1 MKKLYFYSL
10 TFFFL
15 SSCNSIIKT
24 VYDDTSARYNA
35 YFLANEE
42 IESIESDYKNNINKS
57 YDSLINLTYKIDTN
71 SISGI
76 KDRTEGSIKKLSILI
91 QRQST
96 SKYVYPSY
104 ALIGK
109 SRLLNLDIKESITT
123 LKYVNSKSNNKEANT
138 MALVYLLRAY
148 TENKDYK
155 SAIEVD
161 KFLRD
166 QEMDEAIKIEYY
178 KNSYHLYKILE
189 EEDRLLIILKELDK
203 LNLKKELANKVY
215 FAIGQIYYSRNNL
228 TLSKEYFKKC
238 LKNNP
243 NINMGFFAKIF
254 IAKTN
259 DISNE
264 SQTLKEF
271 QKLLRDKKNIEYID
285 RIYFELAKYYLK
297 NKRYDD
303 AIENFITAISE
314 NSNDKEILFNS
325 YLEIAKIFYEEK
337 NDYEKSQKYYD
348 SAITYINRENKF
360 YEPIKERSEV
370 LNNLVKN
377 LNVILKNDSLIELT
391 KLSEEDLNKLI
402 NEKINEE
409 SKKSKK
415 QNRSISQG
423 SFSSQE
429 PSVIKINSADGS
441 WYFDNPM
448 LISSGI
454 AEFQRIW
461 GKRDLVDNWRL
472 ISKMSFDSEIDDIDI
487 NEIETQ
493 VGNEEK
499 LKDDFNSIDE
509 MKLSLPFEDEDKNV
523 LLKEIEEAYYAIGK
537 IYIQKLNEI
546 KKGVEIYNNFLELFN
561 TSNYLPEIYY
571 QLYLIEEDNE
581 KYKERILTDYPDTE
595 YYKLIINPNYKI
607 DEFQE
612 LNFLKKKYNELYKNL
627 IEGNNQIVISMVDSL
642 KNFYDEN
649 PFFENLSLLKIIGLG
664 NKSGNFSLQFE
675 LKKFLKKA
683 SNESSISYA
692 STLLKSAEEVH
703 ERFIYSGLPKFENNN
718 DNRYYYFIKTNNNK
732 DKISLVLNEL
742 IKKAN
747 ISVDIYSFNLNNENH
762 FDILTYE
769 SLEILKK
776 LEKDFNIILNEEEL
790 NGNTN
795 FVVGE
800 KNMNLIF
807 KSKNYTEFSKFYK

>member
-1 MKKLYFYSL
+1 MKKLYFYLL

-42 IESIESDYKNNINKS
+42 IKSIESDYKNNINKS

-76 KDRTEGSIKKLSILI
+76 KDRTENSIKKLSILI

-109 SRLLNLDIKESITT
+109 SRLLNLDLKESITT
-123 LKYVNSKSNNKEANT
+123 LKYVNSKSNNKEANS

-148 TENKDYK
+148 TEKKDYK

-161 KFLRD
+161 KFLSN

-178 KNSYHLYKILE
+178 KNSFHLSKILE
-189 EEDRLLIILKELDK
+189 DEDRLLIILKELEK

-259 DISNE
+259 DISYE

-297 NKRYDD
+297 NNRYDN

-314 NSNDKEILFNS
+314 NKKDKEILFNS

-348 SAITYINRENKF
+348 SAITYINRENKL
-360 YEPIKERSEV
+360 YETIKERSEV
-370 LNNLVKN
+370 LNKLVKN

-391 KLSEEDLNKLI
+391 KLSEGDLDKLI
-402 NEKINEE
+402 NEKIEE
-409 SKKSKK
+409 ENKKSKK
-415 QNRSISQG
+415 QNRSINQG
-423 SFSSQE
+423 SFISEE

-472 ISKMSFDSEIDDIDI
+472 ISKAQFSITEDVQINKEKEIGEETSQISESDY
-487 NEIETQ
+487 
-493 VGNEEK
+493 EE
-499 LKDDFNSIDE
+499 FYN
-509 MKLSLPFEDEDKNV
+509 SLPFE
-523 LLKEIEEAYYAIGK
+523 EEEKKILNLETENSMAEVGR
-537 IYIQKLNEI
+537 IYIQNLDEKE
-546 KKGVEIYNNFLELFN
+546 KGISVYENFITRFPNSEKI
-561 TSNYLPEIYY
+561 PDIYY
-571 QLYLIEEDNE
+571 QLFLISDKRNL
-581 KYKERILTDYPDTE
+581 YKNKILNDFSNSIFA
-595 YYKLIINPNYKI
+595 KLIKNPNYEI
-607 DEFQE
+607 EEFQE
-612 LNFLKKKYNELYKNL
+612 YNYLLDTYRRLYHSL
-627 IEGNNQIVISMVDSL
+627 SQDQNNIVIEKVDSL
-642 KNFYDEN
+642 SYYYSKND
-649 PFFENLSLLKIIGLG
+649 FFQNIILLKSIAIG
-664 NKSGNFSLQFE
+664 KKEGNFSLQYE
-675 LKKFLKKA
+675 LKYFL
-683 SNESSISYA
+683 SNATDKSAIKYA
-692 STLLKSAEEVH
+692 NDLLKSAERVH
-703 ERFIYSGLPKFENNN
+703 KEYVFSGLPKF
-718 DNRYYYFIKTNNNK
+718 KKNK
-732 DKISLVLNEL
+732 DRRLFFVIVKDEKFSSSYIDNLDQVLLEINEEYYRD
-742 IKKAN
+742 N
-747 ISVDIYSFNLNNENH
+747 FY
-762 FDILTYE
+762 LTDE
-769 SLEILKK
+769 ISLEIILFNDASDV
-776 LEKDFNIILNEEEL
+776 EKVYRKFNEL
-790 NGNTN
+790 NIKEDIKVNAN

-800 KNMNLIF
+800 KNINLIF
-807 KSKNYTEFSKFYK
+807 RSKNYKEFEKFI

>member
-1 MKKLYFYSL
+1 MKKLYFYLL

-24 VYDDTSARYNA
+24 VYNDTSARYNA

-42 IESIESDYKNNINKS
+42 IKSIESDYKNNINKS

-76 KDRTEGSIKKLSILI
+76 KDRTESSIKKLSILI

-109 SRLLNLDIKESITT
+109 SRLLNLDLKESITT
-123 LKYVNSKSNNKEANT
+123 LKYVNSKSNNKEANS

-148 TENKDYK
+148 TEKKDYK

-161 KFLRD
+161 KFLSN

-178 KNSYHLYKILE
+178 KNSYHLSKILE
-189 EEDRLLIILKELDK
+189 DEERLLIILKELEK

-259 DISNE
+259 DISYE

-297 NKRYDD
+297 NNRYDN

-314 NSNDKEILFNS
+314 NNDDKEILFNS

-348 SAITYINRENKF
+348 SAITYINRENKL
-360 YEPIKERSEV
+360 YETIKERSEV

-391 KLSEEDLNKLI
+391 NLSEGDLDKLI
-402 NEKINEE
+402 NEKIKEE
-409 SKKSKK
+409 NKKSKK
-415 QNRSISQG
+415 QNRSINQG
-423 SFSSQE
+423 SFSSEE

-448 LISSGI
+448 LISTGI
-454 AEFQRIW
+454 TEFQRIW
-461 GKRDLVDNWRL
+461 GKRNLVDNWRL
-472 ISKMSFDSEIDDIDI
+472 ISKAQSSIKENIQINKEKEIGEETSQTSESDY
-487 NEIETQ
+487 
-493 VGNEEK
+493 EE
-499 LKDDFNSIDE
+499 FYN
-509 MKLSLPFEDEDKNV
+509 SLPFE
-523 LLKEIEEAYYAIGK
+523 EEEKKTLNFETENSMAEVGR
-537 IYIQKLNEI
+537 IYIQNLDEKE
-546 KKGVEIYNNFLELFN
+546 KGISVYENFITRFPSSEKI
-561 TSNYLPEIYY
+561 PDIYY
-571 QLYLIEEDNE
+571 QLFLISDKRNL
-581 KYKERILTDYPDTE
+581 YKNKILNDFSNSIFA
-595 YYKLIINPNYKI
+595 KLIKNPNYEI
-607 DEFQE
+607 EEFQE
-612 LNFLKKKYNELYKNL
+612 YNYLLDTYRRLYHSLSQNQ
-627 IEGNNQIVISMVDSL
+627 NNIVIEKVDSL
-642 KNFYDEN
+642 SYYYSKND
-649 PFFENLSLLKIIGLG
+649 FFQNIILLKSIAIG
-664 NKSGNFSLQFE
+664 KKEGNFSLQYE
-675 LKKFLKKA
+675 LKYFL
-683 SNESSISYA
+683 SNATDKSAIKYA
-692 STLLKSAEEVH
+692 NDLLKSAERVH
-703 ERFIYSGLPKFENNN
+703 KEYVFSGLPKF
-718 DNRYYYFIKTNNNK
+718 KKNK
-732 DKISLVLNEL
+732 DKRLFFMIVKDEEFSSSYIDNLDLVLLEINEEYYRD
-742 IKKAN
+742 N
-747 ISVDIYSFNLNNENH
+747 FY
-762 FDILTYE
+762 LTDE
-769 SLEILKK
+769 TSLEIILYNDASDV
-776 LEKDFNIILNEEEL
+776 EKVYRKFNEL
-790 NGNTN
+790 N
-795 FVVGE
+795 
-800 KNMNLIF
+800 I
-807 KSKNYTEFSKFYK
+807 TEDIKVNAILL

>member
-1 MKKLYFYSL
+1 MKKLYFYLL

-24 VYDDTSARYNA
+24 VYNDTSARYNA

-42 IESIESDYKNNINKS
+42 IKSIESDYKNNINKS

-76 KDRTEGSIKKLSILI
+76 KDRTESSIKKLSILI

-109 SRLLNLDIKESITT
+109 SRLLNLDLKESITT
-123 LKYVNSKSNNKEANT
+123 LKYVNSKSNNKEANS

-148 TENKDYK
+148 TEKKDYK

-161 KFLRD
+161 KFLSN

-178 KNSYHLYKILE
+178 KNSYHLSKILE
-189 EEDRLLIILKELDK
+189 DEDRLLIILKELEK

-259 DISNE
+259 DISYE

-297 NKRYDD
+297 NNRYDN

-314 NSNDKEILFNS
+314 NNNDKEILFNS

-348 SAITYINRENKF
+348 SAITYINRENKL
-360 YEPIKERSEV
+360 YETIKKRSEV

-391 KLSEEDLNKLI
+391 KLSEGDLDKLI
-402 NEKINEE
+402 NEKIKEE
-409 SKKSKK
+409 NKKSKK
-415 QNRSISQG
+415 QNRSINQG
-423 SFSSQE
+423 SFSSEE

-448 LISSGI
+448 LISTGI
-454 AEFQRIW
+454 TEFQRIW

-472 ISKMSFDSEIDDIDI
+472 ISKAQFSVKEDDQINKEKEIGEETSQTSESDY
-487 NEIETQ
+487 
-493 VGNEEK
+493 EE
-499 LKDDFNSIDE
+499 FYN
-509 MKLSLPFEDEDKNV
+509 SLPFE
-523 LLKEIEEAYYAIGK
+523 EEEKKTLNFETENSMAEVGR
-537 IYIQKLNEI
+537 IYIQNLDEKE
-546 KKGVEIYNNFLELFN
+546 KGISVYENFITRFPSSEKI
-561 TSNYLPEIYY
+561 PDIYY
-571 QLYLIEEDNE
+571 QLFLISDKRNL
-581 KYKERILTDYPDTE
+581 YKNKILNDFSNSIFA
-595 YYKLIINPNYKI
+595 KLIKNPNYEI
-607 DEFQE
+607 EEFQE
-612 LNFLKKKYNELYKNL
+612 YNYLLDTYRRLYHSLSQNQ
-627 IEGNNQIVISMVDSL
+627 NNIVIEKVDSL
-642 KNFYDEN
+642 SYYYSKND
-649 PFFENLSLLKIIGLG
+649 FFQNIILLKSIAIG
-664 NKSGNFSLQFE
+664 KKEGNFSLQYE
-675 LKKFLKKA
+675 LKYFL
-683 SNESSISYA
+683 SNATDKSAIKYA
-692 STLLKSAEEVH
+692 NDLLKSAERVH
-703 ERFIYSGLPKFENNN
+703 KEYVFSGLPKF
-718 DNRYYYFIKTNNNK
+718 KKNK
-732 DKISLVLNEL
+732 DRRLFFMIVKDEEFSSSYIDNLDQVLLEINEEYYRD
-742 IKKAN
+742 N
-747 ISVDIYSFNLNNENH
+747 FY
-762 FDILTYE
+762 LTDE
-769 SLEILKK
+769 TSLEIILYNDASDV
-776 LEKDFNIILNEEEL
+776 EKVYRKFNEL
-790 NGNTN
+790 NITEDIKVNAN

-800 KNMNLIF
+800 KNINLIF
-807 KSKNYTEFSKFYK
+807 RSKNYKEFEKFI

>member
-24 VYDDTSARYNA
+24 IYDDTSARYNA

-42 IESIESDYKNNINKS
+42 IKSIESDYKNNINKS

-123 LKYVNSKSNNKEANT
+123 LKYVNSKSNNKEANN

-161 KFLRD
+161 KFLND

-178 KNSYHLYKILE
+178 KNSYHLSKILE
-189 EEDRLLIILKELDK
+189 DEDRLLIILRELEK
-203 LNLKKELANKVY
+203 LKLKKELANKVY

-238 LKNNP
+238 LKSNP

-259 DISNE
+259 DISYE

-303 AIENFITAISE
+303 AIKNFITSIRE
-314 NSNDKEILFNS
+314 NINDKEILFNS
-325 YLEIAKIFYEEK
+325 YLEIAKVFYEEK

-348 SAITYINRENKF
+348 SAITYINRENKL

-377 LNVILKNDSLIELT
+377 LNVIQKNDSLIELT
-391 KLSEEDLNKLI
+391 KLSEEDLDKLI

-409 SKKSKK
+409 SKKNKK

-423 SFSSQE
+423 SFNSQE
-429 PSVIKINSADGS
+429 PSVIKVNSGDGS

-454 AEFQRIW
+454 TEFKRIW

-472 ISKMSFDSEIDDIDI
+472 ISKAQFSISEDEQINIDKEITEET
-487 NEIETQ
+487 NETSESDY
-493 VGNEEK
+493 EK
-499 LKDDFNSIDE
+499 FYST
-509 MKLSLPFEDEDKNV
+509 LPFEEEEK
-523 LLKEIEEAYYAIGK
+523 KELNFETENSMAEVGR
-537 IYIQKLNEI
+537 IYIQDLDE
-546 KKGVEIYNNFLELFN
+546 KGKGISVYENFISRFPN
-561 TSNYLPEIYY
+561 SDKIPDIYY
-571 QLYLIEEDNE
+571 QLFLISDN
-581 KYKERILTDYPDTE
+581 KNLYKNKIINDFPNSIFA
-595 YYKLIINPNYKI
+595 KLIINPNYEI

-612 LNFLKKKYNELYKNL
+612 YNYLLDTYRKLYQSL
-627 IEGNNQIVISMVDSL
+627 SQNQNDIVIKKVDSL
-642 KNFYDEN
+642 TSFYGEN
-649 PFFENLSLLKIIGLG
+649 DFFQNIVLLKSIAIG
-664 NKSGNFSLQFE
+664 KKEGNFSLQYE
-675 LKKFLKKA
+675 LKYFL
-683 SNESSISYA
+683 SNATDKSAIEYA
-692 STLLKSAEEVH
+692 NTLLKSAEKVH
-703 ERFIYSGLPKFENNN
+703 KEFVFSGLPKF
-718 DNRYYYFIKTNNNK
+718 KKNK
-732 DKISLVLNEL
+732 DRRSFFVIVKNEEFSSSYLENLDKVLLEINEEYYR
-742 IKKAN
+742 
-747 ISVDIYSFNLNNENH
+747 DTFY
-762 FDILTYE
+762 LTGKT
-769 SLEILKK
+769 SLEIILYDDTNFI
-776 LEKDFNIILNEEEL
+776 EKVYRKFNEL
-790 NGNTN
+790 NIAEDIKVNAN

-800 KNMNLIF
+800 KNINLIF
-807 KSKNYTEFSKFYK
+807 RSKNYKDFEKFI

>member
-1 MKKLYFYSL
+1 MKKLYFYLL

-24 VYDDTSARYNA
+24 IYNDTSARYNA

-42 IESIESDYKNNINKS
+42 IKSIESDYKNNINKS

-76 KDRTEGSIKKLSILI
+76 KDRTESSIKKLSILI

-109 SRLLNLDIKESITT
+109 SRLLNLDLKESITT
-123 LKYVNSKSNNKEANT
+123 LKYVNSKSNNKEANS

-148 TENKDYK
+148 TEKKDYK

-161 KFLRD
+161 KFLSN

-178 KNSYHLYKILE
+178 KNSYHLSKILE
-189 EEDRLLIILKELDK
+189 DEDRLLIILKELEK

-259 DISNE
+259 DISYE

-297 NKRYDD
+297 NNRYDN

-314 NSNDKEILFNS
+314 NNNDKEILFNS

-348 SAITYINRENKF
+348 SAITYINRENKL
-360 YEPIKERSEV
+360 YETIKERSEV

-391 KLSEEDLNKLI
+391 NLSERDLDKLI
-402 NEKINEE
+402 NEKIKEE
-409 SKKSKK
+409 NKKSKK
-415 QNRSISQG
+415 QNRSINQG
-423 SFSSQE
+423 SFSSEE

-441 WYFDNPM
+441 WYFDNPI
-448 LISSGI
+448 LISTGI
-454 AEFQRIW
+454 TEFQRIW

-472 ISKMSFDSEIDDIDI
+472 ISKAQFSIKENVQINKE
-487 NEIETQ
+487 NEIGEETSQ
-493 VGNEEK
+493 TSESDYEE
-499 LKDDFNSIDE
+499 FYN
-509 MKLSLPFEDEDKNV
+509 SLPFE
-523 LLKEIEEAYYAIGK
+523 EEEKKTLNFETENSMAEVGR
-537 IYIQKLNEI
+537 IYIQNLDEKE
-546 KKGVEIYNNFLELFN
+546 KGISVYENFITRFPSSEKI
-561 TSNYLPEIYY
+561 PDIYY
-571 QLYLIEEDNE
+571 QLFLISDKRNL
-581 KYKERILTDYPDTE
+581 YKNKILNDFSNSIFA
-595 YYKLIINPNYKI
+595 KLIKNPNYEI
-607 DEFQE
+607 EEFQE
-612 LNFLKKKYNELYKNL
+612 YNYLLDTYRRLYHSLSQNQ
-627 IEGNNQIVISMVDSL
+627 NNIVIEKVDSL
-642 KNFYDEN
+642 SYYYSKND
-649 PFFENLSLLKIIGLG
+649 FFQNIILLKSIAIG
-664 NKSGNFSLQFE
+664 KKEGNFSLQYE
-675 LKKFLKKA
+675 LKYFL
-683 SNESSISYA
+683 SNATDKSAIKYA
-692 STLLKSAEEVH
+692 NDLLKSAERVH
-703 ERFIYSGLPKFENNN
+703 KEYVFSGLPKF
-718 DNRYYYFIKTNNNK
+718 KKNK
-732 DKISLVLNEL
+732 DRRLFFMIVKDEEFSSSYIDNLDQVLLEINEEYYRD
-742 IKKAN
+742 N
-747 ISVDIYSFNLNNENH
+747 FY
-762 FDILTYE
+762 LTDE
-769 SLEILKK
+769 ISLEIILYNDASDV
-776 LEKDFNIILNEEEL
+776 EKVYRKFNEL
-790 NGNTN
+790 NITEDIKVNAN

-800 KNMNLIF
+800 KNINLIF
-807 KSKNYTEFSKFYK
+807 RSKNYKEFEKFI